1 MGICCVETIKT
12 RRTMSDF
19 KKNDLD
25 LETNKYQCRF
35 TEEELINKLT
45 AFVDNAKIIKDEKS
59 NKINDMDLT
68 FIQLKRNEEEKL
80 IQYFLSKKTEYTEII
95 LNYLLDNML
104 SKNKKKKSKPNNIL
118 KIPENIISRLIELE
132 KGYDIYE
139 KRLKNEIKKIG
150 ENEDEFNIKYLTIM
164 LLGKSGVGKSTLIN
178 PFLKLKE
185 KKAKQAQ
192 ENIKRY
198 LLKYIQVNLFLF

>member
-104 SKNKKKKSKPNNIL
+104 SQNKKKKSKPNNIL

-178 PFLKLKE
+178 QFLKLKE

-198 LLKYIQVNLFLF
+198 LLKYIQVNMFLF